1 MGIRPR
7 FWVSPAEAVFVIAGV
22 LFLIGLINIFSSSFI
37 LAGKLS
43 NDSYF
48 FVKRQLL
55 AFLVGFV
62 LLLFAALVDYRRI
75 NRGWVL
81 FLALLT
87 LLLLVAVHLGGEYV
101 NGARRWLKI
110 ASFQFQPSEM
120 AKLSVVLLCAAYL
133 GPKLDRERY
142 VSLNSWPL
150 YIALLLSLLV
160 LKQPDMGTAVV
171 ILGLGLILYV
181 FAGIPWSQL
190 LVLLVTGSAL
200 TVYLVYA
207 AAYRF
212 ERIWAW
218 IDPWSYQQTTGY
230 QMVQSLL
237 AMGSGGLLGVGV
249 GQGASKY
256 FYLPEAH
263 TDFAFA
269 VLCQEM
275 GFAGALVVMAL
286 FALLGWYGIKTAIK
300 APDGF
305 GMMLAA
311 GATTLIVGQG
321 LGNMAMVAGLVPVTG
336 VPLPFISFGG
346 TSLIVNMAAVGLLIS
361 VGRRGASPVSA
372 EKTEKTSLRARLKL
386 VRSPGRDR
394 R

>member
-1 MGIRPR
+1 MNMSLKPR

-22 LFLIGLINIFSSSFI
+22 LFLIGLINVFSSSFV
-37 LAGKLS
+37 LAGKLN

-48 FVKRQLL
+48 FVKRQLM
-55 AFLVGFV
+55 AFGIGFV
-62 LLLFAALVDYRRI
+62 VMLFAALMDYRRI
-75 NRGWVL
+75 QRSWIL
-81 FLALLT
+81 FLALMT

-101 NGARRWLKI
+101 NGARRWLRI
-110 ASFQFQPSEM
+110 GGFQFQPSEL
-120 AKLSVVLLCAAYL
+120 AKISVVLLCAAYL
-133 GPKLDRERY
+133 GRKLDRQRSI
-142 VSLNSWPL
+142 SLASWPI
-150 YIALLLSLLV
+150 YIAAALSLLV

-171 ILGLGLILYV
+171 ILGLGLILYI
-181 FAGIPWSQL
+181 FAGIPWNQL
-190 LVLLVTGSAL
+190 LLLLVTGSAM

-237 AMGSGGLLGVGV
+237 AMGSGGLMGVGV

-275 GFAGALVVMAL
+275 GFLGALAVLGL
-286 FALLGWYGIKTAIK
+286 FLLLGWYGIKIAIR
-300 APDGF
+300 AADGF

-311 GATTLIVGQG
+311 GTTVLIVGQG
-321 LGNMAMVAGLVPVTG
+321 VGNMAMVAGLLPVTG
-336 VPLPFISFGG
+336 VPLPFISYGG

-361 VGRRGASPVSA
+361 VGRRSALKKTA
-372 EKTEKTSLRARLKL
+372 EKDKGSLRARLRL
-386 VRSPGRDR
+386 VKRTP
-394 R
+394 